1 MWYTNYN
8 KVSMH
13 YRKVNYMRIQKYIPI
28 LLVATF
34 FGSTLITGCNQ
45 ENAKLVPSVP
55 QNIVETKES
64 PTESISETEETK
76 TENEPVTIEETS
88 ESMLSLTITIENQ
101 CGADIGMFSV
111 IDPVTKEQ
119 VNVEGITNG
128 DSLSIQAN
136 WPSSISDFQWAIY
149 NKNGDL
155 YTEATTDISQA
166 NESVIITLQG
176 DGSIDTI
183 NTTFK

>member
-1 MWYTNYN
+1 MDN
-8 KVSMH
+8 KAFISSLTCKTGLDH
-13 YRKVNYMRIQKYIPI
+13 KTA
-28 LLVATF
+28 ATF
-34 FGSTLITGCNQ
+34 CELIFTELQETLTNLDSVSVSGFGTFSA
-45 ENAKLVPSVP
+45 EK
-55 QNIVETKES
+55 KE
-64 PTESISETEETK
+64 EHIS
-76 TENEPVTIEETS
+76 
-88 ESMLSLTITIENQ
+88 
-101 CGADIGMFSV
+101 F
-111 IDPVTKEQ
+111 DPVTKEQ